1 MMENV
6 LVQMRAKLTKI
17 VYVLVKDTE
26 RVTIVAVVFILKN
39 MIRIRRLVKKS
50 TICDIIKL
58 PYVAK
63 IELLSRKANQ
73 KNPNI
78 ISAYIYLNR
87 SLSGHEMSE
96 FKIIMNNLLQNPNI
110 PKTYLS
116 IIHTAIIDGFIK
128 ESAYDKLKVPMDIKY
143 HRLCRIYS
151 QDYFYNL
158 DPLTS
163 E

>member
-1 MMENV
+1 
-6 LVQMRAKLTKI
+6 
-17 VYVLVKDTE
+17 
-26 RVTIVAVVFILKN
+26 
-39 MIRIRRLVKKS
+39 MIRIRRLVKRS
-50 TICDIIKL
+50 TVCDIIKL

-78 ISAYIYLNR
+78 ISAHIYLNR

-128 ESAYDKLKVPMDIKY
+128 ESAYDKLKVPMDIQY
-143 HRLCRIYS
+143 HRLCRMYS
-151 QDYFYNL
+151 QDYFDSL

>member
-1 MMENV
+1 MKD
-6 LVQMRAKLTKI
+6 KLTKTVFALVRNIEKRI
-17 VYVLVKDTE
+17 V
-26 RVTIVAVVFILKN
+26 VAVVFILKN

-50 TICDIIKL
+50 TVCDIIKL

-78 ISAYIYLNR
+78 ISAHIYLNR

-96 FKIIMNNLLQNPNI
+96 FKVIMNNLLQNPNI

-128 ESAYDKLKVPMDIKY
+128 ESAFDKLKVPMDVTY
-143 HRLCRIYS
+143 HRLCRMYS
-151 QDYFYNL
+151 QDYFDSL

>member
-1 MMENV
+1 
-6 LVQMRAKLTKI
+6 
-17 VYVLVKDTE
+17 
-26 RVTIVAVVFILKN
+26 

-50 TICDIIKL
+50 TVCDIVKL

-63 IELLSRKANQ
+63 IEIKAGKCKSV
-73 KNPNI
+73 KNPEL
-78 ISAYIYLNR
+78 ISLYIYLNR

-96 FKIIMNNLLQNPNI
+96 FKVIMNNLLQNPNI

-128 ESAYDKLKVPMDIKY
+128 ESAFDKLKVPMDVTY
-143 HRLCRIYS
+143 HRLCRMYS
-151 QDYFYNL
+151 QDYFDNL